1 MSTPDESYEEQ
12 DEDSEEEE
20 VEMTAAEA
28 LAKLEEVSLTN

>member
-12 DEDSEEEE
+12 DEDSEEE